1 MGKHAK
7 LKEKQKW
14 SEEKIHLDNAR
25 KLRGIYFIDPEDKE
39 YKETIKNA
47 RKKLETSVAPAMP
60 CKIMKNCGSGGSDKN
75 KTKLACI
82 LEANEST
89 RMRMGNSE
97 PHTHED
103 HIAGKGENS
112 LQHYNLVHK
121 FIPMPQ
127 AMKIPAAKAAV
138 DKEWEKL
145 EKISAWNL
153 TKVKSKKEVIDEAR
167 TSGAT
172 VHFASLMDIC
182 HLKNAEL
189 EAKHQKYKGRV
200 VLRGDIVKDNSGSYA
215 VFTERGSSA
224 PQMTAAK
231 IMDIISRLPGCD
243 GQAADAVSAYTQ
255 VKMEDAH
262 KLLKIPK
269 SECPDIWI
277 RLPRHKWP
285 KSWSSMED
293 PVVPLERNLY
303 GHPLAGLLWERQFE
317 KVLLK
322 HGWEKVPNLECLFV
336 HRENGLFLSVYVD
349 DIKLAGKKHNIDPM
363 WNVLNKEVDLG
374 EPTSF
379 LDHVYLGCTQRQ
391 CEVSQDIVDN
401 YRTMFESRISA
412 GGLEKLP
419 FSQNIRISSW
429 SYDMVGHAKKCVER
443 YCELANKTT
452 QQLYKVSTPCIDDH
466 HFKEEETKSVGELSN
481 TCSQIVLKCLYL
493 ARIGRPDILWSVN
506 KLARSITKW
515 TKACDKRL
523 NRLISYIHHTSEY
536 KQYCHVGNTAKQFRL
551 GLFQDSDF
559 AGDLEDSKSTSGGTL
574 CIFGSHTLVPISWMC
589 KKQTSVFHSS
599 TESEI
604 ISLDTGLRLDCLP
617 ALELW
622 DLLVSVLGNIFS
634 CFRWHGETRKWEK

>member
-1 MGKHAK
+1 MKDVLGNHFGGPIIPFGSLVEYHPKTARDQSRIHQFGKKVLPGLFLGYALYAGGIWKGNVLVADLEESETMDASEIYSKRLNAKEVIFPKEGEFTFPIADGRIKTPGEDQELRTSTLIRQRPIRGESRLDFLGESEGSFPQPHDSLPVAGEAMNDFWSMSGSFIYRHHAEPRVKLYSPTEESFPIPLKYIDVTRTTHTNLDVKLEKRIDDYWNIDGSRDLSDPWTGFTQFTLLDEKAPDGYTWSRERLTRKQLTSRPDHLWPELWKSMGKNAK

-39 YKETIKNA
+39 FKETIKNA

-97 PHTHED
+97 PPNHED

-215 VFTERGSSA
+215 VFTEQGSSA
-224 PQMTAAK
+224 SQMTAAK

-322 HGWEKVPNLECLFV
+322 HGWEKIPNWECLFV
-336 HRENGLFLSVYVD
+336 HREKGLFLSVYGRHK
-349 DIKLAGKKHNIDPM
+349 IG
-363 WNVLNKEVDLG
+363 WKE
-374 EPTSF
+374 
-379 LDHVYLGCTQRQ
+379 TQ
-391 CEVSQDIVDN
+391 
-401 YRTMFESRISA
+401 Y
-412 GGLEKLP
+412 
-419 FSQNIRISSW
+419 
-429 SYDMVGHAKKCVER
+429 
-443 YCELANKTT
+443 
-452 QQLYKVSTPCIDDH
+452 
-466 HFKEEETKSVGELSN
+466 
-481 TCSQIVLKCLYL
+481 
-493 ARIGRPDILWSVN
+493 
-506 KLARSITKW
+506 
-515 TKACDKRL
+515 
-523 NRLISYIHHTSEY
+523 
-536 KQYCHVGNTAKQFRL
+536 
-551 GLFQDSDF
+551 
-559 AGDLEDSKSTSGGTL
+559 
-574 CIFGSHTLVPISWMC
+574 
-589 KKQTSVFHSS
+589 
-599 TESEI
+599 
-604 ISLDTGLRLDCLP
+604 
-617 ALELW
+617 
-622 DLLVSVLGNIFS
+622 
-634 CFRWHGETRKWEK
+634 